1 MPATP
6 VVAPNVYPPPVPTVN
21 GQAITVDAF
30 LQDPLRVWKVISDL
44 TLQRFVADMIY
55 APGGTATGGAVIFDQ
70 VLTNNLYMDRD
81 VQAIAPGSEFPILTD
96 DQEVPLVARTVK
108 WGGAAV
114 ITYEERDRD
123 RRDVLRREL
132 TKLRNTIVRKVD
144 SVAVA
149 TLRAAPIQTVNASA
163 SWAGGSA
170 SSGHIF
176 EDIMTGLTVI
186 DKLDMGYRLDTALI
200 SPTTELSLITNGN
213 LRDAI
218 WKSRGA
224 VASPLASAR
233 LEGLLGLTYYVTN
246 RVSDNE
252 VILLPS
258 QQAGS
263 ISDEKPLYTRVV
275 DQPERE
281 RILVMGARLTVPYV
295 TDPLSVVRITG
306 MQ

>member
-1 MPATP
+1 MPLSP
-6 VVAPNVYPPPVPTVN
+6 VLSPNVYPPPSPTAA
-21 GQAITVDAF
+21 GSLITVDAF
-30 LQDPLRVWKVISDL
+30 LQDPLRVYKVISDL

-55 APGGTATGGAVIFDQ
+55 SPGGTATGGAVIFDQ
-70 VLTNNLYMDRD
+70 VIANRLFMTRD
-81 VQAIAPGSEFPILTD
+81 VQSITPGSEFPILTD
-96 DQEVPLVARTVK
+96 EQDVPLVARTVK

-123 RRDVLRREL
+123 RRDILRREL

-144 SVAVA
+144 AVAVA
-149 TLRAAPIQTVNASA
+149 TIRAAPIQSVVASA
-163 SWAGGSA
+163 PWSGGSA
-170 SSGHIF
+170 SAGKIF
-176 EDIMTGLTVI
+176 DDIMTGLTVI

-200 SPTTELSLITNGN
+200 SPTTELRLVTNGN
-213 LRDAI
+213 LRDQI
-218 WKSRGA
+218 WKSRG
-224 VASPLASAR
+224 VVTSPLASGR
-233 LEGLLGLTYYVTN
+233 LEGLLGLTYYVSN
-246 RVSDNE
+246 RISDGE

-281 RILVMGARLTVPYV
+281 RILIMGARLTVPYV

-306 MQ
+306 I